1 MSRVFD
7 TLSERFWYSEKSGN
21 RCIAQDFV
29 SCEGEEEGST
39 ALAARQSSGLTFCL
53 SDNTLICIR
62 QIAGRICP
70 MTDKGLAYWPVHCI
84 RNKENKKT
92 EKTT

>member
-21 RCIAQDFV
+21 RWIAQDSV

-39 ALAARQSSGLTFCL
+39 ALAARQSSGLTFCP
-53 SDNTLICIR
+53 SDNTLICIKR
-62 QIAGRICP
+62 LSG
-70 MTDKGLAYWPVHCI
+70 GYI
-84 RNKENKKT
+84 R
-92 EKTT
+92 

>member
-39 ALAARQSSGLTFCL
+39 ALAAR
-53 SDNTLICIR
+53 
-62 QIAGRICP
+62 
-70 MTDKGLAYWPVHCI
+70 
-84 RNKENKKT
+84 
-92 EKTT
+92 